1 MSSSRLNS
9 HPLSSSTSD
18 RRPRS
23 QSTTLSSPRITRL
36 KLRLHSLLSSKPLSL
51 LRLSRRSPIYILLL
65 LTFLF
70 IFTPLPFPL
79 AFLLPS
85 LSSST
90 SGDGHELSPQEKALA
105 HLSKPKIDQV
115 GNDLPE
121 IQVDIQRSFEEPDF
135 ALLSSKQPHS
145 IGCDIPI
152 NWEANPNYTPDLS
165 GSKGKKKGKDKK
177 GVVGSG
183 LREDDGVL
191 VFLGI
196 FSAAASKEKSAAD
209 MRRRRDL

>member
-1 MSSSRLNS
+1 MSSSRMNGHANS
-9 HPLSSSTSD
+9 HPLSSSSSSNTD

-23 QSTTLSSPRITRL
+23 QSSSLSSPRMTRL
-36 KLRLHSLLSSKPLSL
+36 KLRLHALLNTRPISL
-51 LRLSRRSPIYILLL
+51 LRFSRRSPIYILFLL
-65 LTFLF
+65 LFLF

-85 LSSST
+85 FGFGSS
-90 SGDGHELSPQEKALA
+90 GGEGHDLTPQEKALA

-135 ALLSSKQPHS
+135 ALLSSKQPHE

-152 NWEANPNYTPDLS
+152 NWNANPNYTPNLAD
-165 GSKGKKKGKDKK
+165 DKR
-177 GVVGSG
+177 GEGG
-183 LREDDGVL
+183 EEEEREGE
-191 VFLGI
+191 G
-196 FSAAASKEKSAAD
+196 
-209 MRRRRDL
+209 